1 MVICV
6 RDINNLKILS
16 FHNSIESSVVY
27 FEDGI
32 IKEAIS
38 EERFTRVK
46 NFRGLPKKSI
56 KYIFSKYNLNFK
68 KLDFVITGIIDS
80 KYPNKEVKKKID
92 EKLKY
97 ILKGKNPKKFK
108 KKFYERVNSEIKW
121 NQKCL
126 NNITKYS
133 KKNNFFNK
141 LVLVD
146 HHKSHAASAYFCSPF
161 KDANIFTFDGKG
173 GFKSS
178 SYFEAK
184 NSLFLEKDFNTTFE
198 SLGYFY
204 GNITKALGFKAERHE
219 GKITGLA
226 AYGKKTEIL
235 EYFKSFI
242 KIKNGKI
249 NISLCEN
256 YMPWFCNKEDLP
268 NFYSNI
274 NKYSREDVAFAA
286 QNILEDIICK
296 YIKFKIKNKKN
307 VNICLAG
314 GVFANVKLN
323 QKIMEIQNVKNVFI
337 QPAMSDAGLS
347 IGSIFA
353 FLNKKFLIG
362 PKFLDNMYLGSDVPS
377 KIRIIKSL
385 RKNKIKFIQ
394 SNNISDV
401 LIKEFKNKNIIGFFN
416 GRMEFGPRS
425 LCNRSILYHCKD
437 KSINKWINEKLH
449 RTEFMPFAPVT
460 IEELA
465 PRCFKGWKKEHRCA
479 EFMTMTYNC
488 TTEFKKKCPAAV
500 HIDGTARPQIIN
512 KKNNI
517 VMYKILKDYLK
528 KTGDLALINTSFNK
542 HEEPIVENIED
553 AISALRQNVVDILII
568 DKFVCKK

>member
-1 MVICV
+1 MQSIKK
-6 RDINNLKILS
+6 LKILS
-16 FHNSIESSVVY
+16 FHNSLESSVVY
-27 FEDGI
+27 FENGVV
-32 IKEAIS
+32 KEAVS
-38 EERFTRVK
+38 EERFARVK
-46 NFRGLPKKSI
+46 NFRGMPTKSLN
-56 KYIFSKYNLNFK
+56 YIFSKYNLNFK
-68 KLDFVITGIIDS
+68 KLDFVISGIIDS
-80 KYPNKEVKKKID
+80 KYPSKEVKKKLD
-92 EKLKY
+92 EKLKV
-97 ILKGKNPKKFK
+97 ILKEKKNKKIQKKF
-108 KKFYERVNSEIKW
+108 FERVNTEIKW
-121 NQKCL
+121 NKKCL
-126 NNITKYS
+126 NDIISYS
-133 KKNNFFNK
+133 KKNSFFNK

-161 KDANIFTFDGKG
+161 KNAKIFTFDGKG

-178 SYFEAK
+178 SYYDAR
-184 NSLFLEKDFNTTFE
+184 NSLFVEKDFNTTFE

-226 AYGKKTEIL
+226 AYGKKTKIL

-242 KIKNGKI
+242 KFQNGKI
-249 NISLCEN
+249 NISLSKD
-256 YMPWFCNKEDLP
+256 YMPWFCNKKDLP
-268 NFYSNI
+268 NFYLKI
-274 NKYSREDVAFAA
+274 NEYSKEDVAYAA
-286 QNILEDIICK
+286 QYILEDIVCK
-296 YIKFKIKNKKN
+296 YIKFKIKNKKKVN
-307 VNICLAG
+307 VCLAG

-323 QKIMEIQNVKNVFI
+323 QKIMEIKNVNNVYI

-347 IGSIFA
+347 IGSIYA
-353 FLNKKFLIG
+353 FLNKNFLIK
-362 PKFLDNMYLGSDVPS
+362 PKFLDNVYLGSNTPS
-377 KIRIIKSL
+377 KIKILKSL
-385 RKNKIKFIQ
+385 KENKIKFNQ
-394 SNNISDV
+394 RRNISDV
-401 LIKEFKNKNIIGFFN
+401 LIKEFKNKNIVGFFN

-465 PRCFKGWKKEHRCA
+465 PRCFKGWKKEQRCA

-512 KKNNI
+512 KKNNFI
-517 VMYKILKDYLK
+517 MYKILKDYFK
-528 KTGDLALINTSFNK
+528 KTGELALINTSFNK
-542 HEEPIVENIED
+542 HEEPIVENIND
-553 AISALRQNVVDILII
+553 AILALKQNVVDTLII

>member
-1 MVICV
+1 
-6 RDINNLKILS
+6 
-16 FHNSIESSVVY
+16 
-27 FEDGI
+27 
-32 IKEAIS
+32 
-38 EERFTRVK
+38 
-46 NFRGLPKKSI
+46 
-56 KYIFSKYNLNFK
+56 
-68 KLDFVITGIIDS
+68 
-80 KYPNKEVKKKID
+80 
-92 EKLKY
+92 
-97 ILKGKNPKKFK
+97 LKGKNPKKFK

-126 NNITKYS
+126 NNIIKYS

-235 EYFKSFI
+235 EYLKSFI

-249 NISLCEN
+249 NISLSEN

-314 GVFANVKLN
+314 GVFSNVKLN
-323 QKIMEIQNVKNVFI
+323 QKIMEIQNVKNVYI

-385 RKNKIKFIQ
+385 RKIK
-394 SNNISDV
+394 
-401 LIKEFKNKNIIGFFN
+401 
-416 GRMEFGPRS
+416 
-425 LCNRSILYHCKD
+425 
-437 KSINKWINEKLH
+437 
-449 RTEFMPFAPVT
+449 
-460 IEELA
+460 
-465 PRCFKGWKKEHRCA
+465 
-479 EFMTMTYNC
+479 
-488 TTEFKKKCPAAV
+488 
-500 HIDGTARPQIIN
+500 
-512 KKNNI
+512 
-517 VMYKILKDYLK
+517 
-528 KTGDLALINTSFNK
+528 
-542 HEEPIVENIED
+542 
-553 AISALRQNVVDILII
+553 
-568 DKFVCKK
+568 